1 MTKQEA
7 ARSWLKLHEERN
19 ASRLRKDQVDLRFR
33 EEEEAYLGREKEY
46 IAVLAAGITNG
57 QYTTLFVLDG
67 KAIQVSQIRRDSEAS
82 AECWNVEGF

>member
-7 ARSWLKLHEERN
+7 ARSWLKLHEERE
-19 ASRLRKDQVDLRFR
+19 ASRLRKSQLDVRFL
-33 EEEEAYLGREKEY
+33 EEEETHHDREKEY
-46 IAVLAAGITNG
+46 IAVLAAGMTNG